1 MRPVADSGTA
11 LALLERRFARRLM
24 AAHYVILFIVS
35 ATRRRIAARAI
46 FGCRDVG
53 IKDGLGRSH
62 WRRLCIGAFWAMR
75 YGACQAAPIALDGE
89 VRIERLTLNG
99 KQAPSDI
106 PDMVDTQ
113 SFISWVAALQSAIQE
128 QANNK

>member
-1 MRPVADSGTA
+1 
-11 LALLERRFARRLM
+11 
-24 AAHYVILFIVS
+24 
-35 ATRRRIAARAI
+35 
-46 FGCRDVG
+46 
-53 IKDGLGRSH
+53 
-62 WRRLCIGAFWAMR
+62 MR